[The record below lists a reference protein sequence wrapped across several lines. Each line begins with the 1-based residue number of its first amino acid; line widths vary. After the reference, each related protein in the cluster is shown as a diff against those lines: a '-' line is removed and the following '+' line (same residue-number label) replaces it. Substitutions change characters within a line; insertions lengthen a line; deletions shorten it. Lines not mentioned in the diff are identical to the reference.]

1 MYKIENRPEWG
12 RLATFVPNKTE
23 AVYNW
28 FFYKEGF
35 SKELVVNILKLFGVG
50 EGQTVLDPFCG
61 VGTAL
66 LACRQSGIDSV
77 GFDVHPVS
85 VFASR
90 VKVGDYDPKGIKE
103 TVKALLKERFQKRPR
118 PEDPLLRRAFKKQTL
133 EDVVFFRDLV
143 MRVKD
148 TRIRDFLLL
157 ALMNVAI
164 KCSYVFKDGTV
175 IKFRKKPVPPLRSMF
190 RRQVFRM
197 IKDIRRF
204 PVKECETRVEFGDA
218 RRLKLPDSS
227 VDYVITSPPYL
238 NKIEYTKIYEIEQKL
253 FLDFVQ
259 ERPPIRS
266 YVGLS
271 EKYLERES
279 LELSQGLEEKTI
291 RGLPGEAVPYFIDMN
306 QSISELY
313 RVCRPGARL
322 AIVVGNGCFPTGVVD
337 SDILLSRMGEKA
349 GFKARKI
356 LVLNERWCT
365 KNRVE
370 KVGRVRE
377 SLLLWEK

>member
-1 MYKIENRPEWG
+1 MYRIESRPDWG
-12 RLATFVPNKTE
+12 KLATFVPNKAE

-35 SKELVVNILKLFGVG
+35 SKQLVNNTLGMFGVG
-50 EGQTVLDPFCG
+50 RDQTVLDPFCG
-61 VGTAL
+61 VGTTL
-66 LACRQSGIDSV
+66 LACKQSGIDSV

-90 VKVGDYDPKGIKE
+90 VKVGDHNPDGIKDV
-103 TVKALLKERFQKRPR
+103 VKDLLKEKFQRKAL
-118 PEDPLLRRAFKKQTL
+118 PEDSLLRRAFKRQTL

-143 MRVKD
+143 MQVKD
-148 TRIRDFLLL
+148 ARVRDFLLL
-157 ALMNVAI
+157 ALMSVAI
-164 KCSYVFKDGTV
+164 KCSYVFKDGAV
-175 IKFRKKPVPPLRSMF
+175 LKFRKKPVPPLRSMF

-197 IKDIRRF
+197 IKDIRRL
-204 PVKECETRVEFGDA
+204 KSRECETRVGFGDA
-218 RRLKLPDSS
+218 RRLKLADSS
-227 VDYVITSPPYL
+227 IDFVITSPPYL

-279 LELSQGLEEKTI
+279 LELSEILDGKTI
-291 RGLPGEAVPYFIDMN
+291 KGLPSEAMPYFIDMN
-306 QSISELY
+306 QVISELC

-322 AIVVGNGCFPTGVVD
+322 AIVVGNGCFPSGVVD
-337 SDILLSRMGEKA
+337 SDIILSRMGERA
-349 GFKARKI
+349 GFKVNKI
-356 LVLNERWCT
+356 LVLSERWCT
-365 KNRVE
+365 KNRVV
-370 KVGRVRE
+370 KVGRTRE